1 MRDPYLYPGTEILKN
16 LLGIMDSRRLQEAE
30 SDYVTLRLSEIA
42 EDGRVTGVFDFSA
55 LCRLHYR
62 IFQDIYEW
70 AGKPRIVNIEK
81 AEDALNGISVEYS
94 DVFDIKRD
102 AGAALRKMD
111 SFVWEGA
118 DPEDV
123 AGRFS
128 DCMAELWK
136 AHPFR
141 EGNTRTVVTFCAMFI
156 EERGI
161 YIDSGLFKDNA
172 EYMRD
177 ALVAASAVFHDL
189 GDRRKPEYLYHI
201 VGDALERGQEIK
213 EDAVRRIKEAGCT
226 AGREQVRELITRER
240 WECRKHSVD
249 EVRHLL
255 GRKERKEPE
264 LER

>member
-1 MRDPYLYPGTEILKN
+1 MRDPYLYPDREVLRN
-16 LLGIMDSRRLQEAE
+16 LLGIMDSKRLQEAE

-42 EDGRVTGVFDFSA
+42 EDGRMTGVFDFPA
-55 LCRLHYR
+55 LCRMHYR

-81 AEDALNGISVEYS
+81 VEDVLNGISVEYS

-102 AGAALRKMD
+102 AGAALKKMD
-111 SFVWEGA
+111 SFGWEEA
-118 DPEDV
+118 SLEE
-123 AGRFS
+123 AARKFS
-128 DCMAELWK
+128 DHMAELWK

-189 GDRRKPEYLYHI
+189 GDRRKPEYLYRI
-201 VGDALERGQEIK
+201 VGDAMERGQEIK
-213 EDAVRRIKEAGCT
+213 EDAARRIKEAGCP
-226 AGREQVRELITRER
+226 AGKEQIRKVITRER
-240 WECRKHSVD
+240 WECRKHSA
-249 EVRHLL
+249 EEIRLL
-255 GRKERKEPE
+255 LKQREREEPG

>member
-16 LLGIMDSRRLQEAE
+16 LLGIMDSKKLQEAE

-42 EDGRVTGVFDFSA
+42 EDEGLTGVFDFAA

-70 AGKPRIVNIEK
+70 AGKPRIMNIEK
-81 AEDALNGISVEYS
+81 TETALNGISVEYS
-94 DVFDIKRD
+94 DVFDIGRD
-102 AGAALRKMD
+102 AGAALKKMD
-111 SFVWEGA
+111 SFGWEGA
-118 DPEDV
+118 TLEET
-123 AGRFS
+123 ARKFS
-128 DCMAELWK
+128 DYMAELWK

-189 GDRRKPEYLYHI
+189 GDRRKPEYLYRI
-201 VGDALERGQEIK
+201 VEDALERGQELK
-213 EDAVRRIKEAGCT
+213 EDAVRRIRAAGYA
-226 AGREQVRELITRER
+226 AGREQVRKVITFER
-240 WECRKHSVD
+240 WECRKYSVD
-249 EVRHLL
+249 EIRKLL
-255 GRKERKEPE
+255 RRKEREEPE
-264 LER
+264 PER

>member
-94 DVFDIKRD
+94 NVFDIKRD

-118 DPEDV
+118 APEDV

-177 ALVAASAVFHDL
+177 ALVAASAVSRF
-189 GDRRKPEYLYHI
+189 
-201 VGDALERGQEIK
+201 
-213 EDAVRRIKEAGCT
+213 
-226 AGREQVRELITRER
+226 
-240 WECRKHSVD
+240 
-249 EVRHLL
+249 
-255 GRKERKEPE
+255 
-264 LER
+264 